1 MFAYR
6 TQVAA
11 VVLAALSLVVY
22 VLLPQ
27 PYSLAMFW
35 LMLVGSLF
43 VWSLSLWSRYRLG
56 GDSADEARAELVT
69 TVGFTLGFFVI
80 GWLAGWF
87 LVDLSGAWLIG
98 FVAGIGG
105 FVVALAPLRNP
116 PDPPP
121 PY

>member
-6 TQVAA
+6 SQAAA

-27 PYSLAMFW
+27 PYSLLLFW
-35 LMLVGSLF
+35 VMLAGSLV
-43 VWSLSLWSRYRLG
+43 VWLLSLWSRYRRG
-56 GDSADEARAELVT
+56 GNLAVEARAELVT
-69 TVGFTLGFFVI
+69 TVGFVLGFFTI

-87 LVDLSGAWLIG
+87 LIDLSGAWLLG

>member
-6 TQVAA
+6 SQAAA

-22 VLLPQ
+22 VMLPQ
-27 PYSLAMFW
+27 PYSLVLFW
-35 LMLVGSLF
+35 FMLGGGVL
-43 VWSLSLWSRYRLG
+43 VWFLSLWSRYRLG
-56 GDSADEARAELVT
+56 GAFAVEARAELVT
-69 TVGFTLGFFVI
+69 ASGFTLGFFLI

-87 LVDLSGAWLIG
+87 LLNASGAWLIG

>member
-6 TQVAA
+6 SQAIA

-27 PYSLAMFW
+27 PYSLLLFW
-35 LMLVGSLF
+35 IMLAGGLI
-43 VWSLSLWSRYRLG
+43 VWFLSLWSRYRLDG
-56 GDSADEARAELVT
+56 VRAAEARAELVT
-69 TVGFTLGFFVI
+69 TLGFVLVFFLI
-80 GWLAGWF
+80 GWLAGLF
-87 LVDLSGAWLIG
+87 LIDLSGAWLLG

-121 PY
+121 PH

>member
-1 MFAYR
+1 M
-6 TQVAA
+6 
-11 VVLAALSLVVY
+11 LAGSLVV
-22 VLLPQ
+22 
-27 PYSLAMFW
+27 W
-35 LMLVGSLF
+35 L
-43 VWSLSLWSRYRLG
+43 LSLWSRYRRG
-56 GDSADEARAELVT
+56 GNLAVEARAELVT
-69 TVGFTLGFFVI
+69 TVGFVLGFFTI

-87 LVDLSGAWLIG
+87 LIDLSGAWLLG

>member
-6 TQVAA
+6 AQAVA

-22 VLLPQ
+22 VMLPH
-27 PYSLAMFW
+27 PYSLLLFW
-35 LMLVGSLF
+35 MMLVSSLF
-43 VWSLSLWSRYRLG
+43 VWFLSLWSRYRLG
-56 GDSADEARAELVT
+56 GDCAVEARAELVT
-69 TVGFTLGFFVI
+69 TVGFTLGFFMI

-87 LVDLSGAWLIG
+87 LLDLSGAWLIG

-121 PY
+121 PH